1 MKLMA
6 DRIRAAM
13 AQQPQEQSA
22 PAGMQVPPDMAQP
35 GQPGQEQEQGPVSIQ
50 QVDDEV
56 NRIAQENPEVISQL
70 KQEIAAAMNSGELT
84 PQELNQAVQLA
95 RAAMQ
100 NPEIYPQLRSFALQ
114 QGVGSEEDIPAEYD
128 QGFLAIIVMIG
139 QAMQQG
145 GQAQG
150 DQSQMPVPS
159 FMEGGA
165 VRGSAPGAPLVAEIH
180 DGEFV
185 IPSDVVRRI
194 GEEKLEKMIAA
205 ARGGP
210 KAGLPKSGAVPDPM
224 AQTPPP
230 FGSGLQQ

>member
-13 AQQPQEQSA
+13 AQQPQEQGA
-22 PAGMQVPPDMAQP
+22 PAGMQVPPDMAQQ
-35 GQPGQEQEQGPVSIQ
+35 GQPGQEQGPISVQ
-50 QVDDEV
+50 QVDEEV
-56 NRIAQENPEVISQL
+56 NRIAQQNPEVISPIR
-70 KQEIAAAMNSGELT
+70 QEIAAAMNTGELT

-114 QGVGSEEDIPAEYD
+114 QGVGSEEDIPPQYD
-128 QGFLAIIVMIG
+128 QGFLSVIVMLG

-150 DQSQMPVPS
+150 DQSGMPVPS
-159 FMEGGA
+159 FEEGGA
-165 VRGSAPGAPLVAEIH
+165 VTGSAPGASIIAEVH

-185 IPSDVVRRI
+185 IPADVVRKI
-194 GEEKLEKMIAA
+194 GELKLEKLVEST
-205 ARGGP
+205 RNPKP
-210 KAGLPKSGAVPDPM
+210 KAGLARSGSVPDPM
-224 AQTPPP
+224 AQTPPA
-230 FGSGLQQ
+230 FGAGLQQ

>member
-13 AQQPQEQSA
+13 AQQPQEEGA
-22 PAGMQVPPDMAQP
+22 PAGMQVPPDMAQQ
-35 GQPGQEQEQGPVSIQ
+35 GQPGQEQGPISLQ
-50 QVDDEV
+50 QVDAEV
-56 NRIAQENPEVISQL
+56 NRIAQENPEVISQVR
-70 KQEIAAAMNSGELT
+70 QEIAAAMNTGELT

-114 QGVGSEEDIPAEYD
+114 QGVGSEEDIPPQYD
-128 QGFLAIIVMIG
+128 QGFLAIIVMLG

-145 GQAQG
+145 GQDQG

-159 FMEGGA
+159 FAEGGA
-165 VRGSAPGAPLVAEIH
+165 VMGSAPGASLVAEVH

-185 IPSDVVRRI
+185 FPADVVRRI
-194 GEEKLEKMIAA
+194 GLNKLEKMVESEQQ
-205 ARGGP
+205 RGAQ
-210 KAGLPKSGAVPDPM
+210 AGLPKSGAVPDPM
-224 AQTPPP
+224 AQTPPA
-230 FGSGLQQ
+230 FGAGLQQ